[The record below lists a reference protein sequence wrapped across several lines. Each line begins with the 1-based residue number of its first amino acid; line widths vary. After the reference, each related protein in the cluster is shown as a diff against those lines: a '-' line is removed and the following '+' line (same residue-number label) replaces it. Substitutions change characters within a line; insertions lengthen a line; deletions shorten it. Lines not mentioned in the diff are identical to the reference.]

1 MKDPRP
7 HEKLE
12 VWKRGIDICVDVYR
26 ITDTFPQSEKFGLSA
41 QMRRA
46 AVSVPSNIAE
56 GAGGGSIPLYIR
68 SLNISRGSLAE
79 LDTQLEISSRL
90 KFIDDEDYESMSEK
104 TAIAGKMITNLIKAL
119 RKKQN

>member
-12 VWKRGIDICVDVYR
+12 VWKRGIDLCVDIYR
-26 ITDTFPQSEKFGLSA
+26 VTDHFPSTEKFGLSA

-56 GAGGGSIPLYIR
+56 GAGSGSIPLYIR

-90 KFIDDEDYESMSEK
+90 SFISKKDYRSISEK
-104 TAIAGKMITNLIKAL
+104 SAVAGKMLTNLIKAL
-119 RKKQN
+119 RKNL